1 MAIRP
6 TVDDYYR
13 DLGVARD
20 ASPEELSAAF
30 RRRAKEL
37 HPDAGAAQPGAGN
50 PGEGDPDATEEF
62 KRVSRAYSVLRDPVR
77 RARYDAHAE
86 RPAEVGDVVSRD
98 ARPAPSTTAPVAA
111 RPVVARPRAW
121 HLTRRTAR
129 RMVGAGIVLVVLGV
143 VAGVWVMT
151 VQRRDAELRA
161 RGVAVVATVVE
172 VDGHRG
178 LRFTTR
184 SGDVVVASEATK
196 TGTEAPELGS
206 AVRIHYDRDQPT
218 RVVADGSHTARDI
231 TLWIV
236 AVKFV
241 VGGVVLACLGARR
254 LRR

>member
-1 MAIRP
+1 MATP
-6 TVDDYYR
+6 STVDDFYG

-20 ASPEELSAAF
+20 ASIQDLSAAF

-37 HPDAGAAQPGAGN
+37 HPDAGA
-50 PGEGDPDATEEF
+50 GDSDATEEF
-62 KRVSRAYSVLRDPVR
+62 KRVSRAYAVLRDPVR
-77 RARYDAHAE
+77 RARYDALAV
-86 RPAEVGDVVSRD
+86 RPPVVVGDV
-98 ARPAPSTTAPVAA
+98 APGTAPQGQRV
-111 RPVVARPRAW
+111 PGPGVARRVASRSRAW
-121 HLTRRTAR
+121 HLTRRTAQ
-129 RMVGAGIVLVVLGV
+129 RMVGAGIALLVLGV
-143 VAGVWVMT
+143 LAGAWVVT

-172 VDGHRG
+172 LDGHRG

-196 TGTEAPELGS
+196 TGTEAPALGS

-236 AVKFV
+236 AIKFV